1 MLALPSAMFLSKSV
15 TCRLFRIAQMRRP
28 SFNATTG
35 DALRGSSIATQPTI
49 VGMAVTREAAR
60 VTTPTPLRMKPTSLK
75 YSTETRTYLCGG
87 PTVSLICWP
96 MARPPSLTTPVL
108 ISHFTSFMLVASPQ
122 PNPSPPTVPSRD
134 GLSLNNL

>member
-15 TCRLFRIAQMRRP
+15 TCHLFRIAQMRRP

-35 DALRGSSIATQPTI
+35 DALKGSFIAMQPTI
-49 VGMAVTREAAR
+49 VGMAVTRKAAR
-60 VTTPTPLRMKPTSLK
+60 VTTSTLLRMKPTSLK
-75 YSTETRTYLCGG
+75 YSTGTRTYLFGG

-122 PNPSPPTVPSRD
+122 AYPSPPTVPSRD
-134 GLSLNNL
+134 G